1 MKKLRF
7 RRKSF
12 WEDSDRGEICHCQH
26 CQRQCKIFATGVNFS
41 RNNTFS
47 RIISRKGWLAI
58 AKLKSLSLFMSL
70 LLMLK
75 KAFDNVKI
83 GIEK

>member
-1 MKKLRF
+1 MASQPF
-7 RRKSF
+7 YAWF
-12 WEDSDRGEICHCQH
+12 CRGITFVANLCTFK
-26 CQRQCKIFATGVNFS
+26 CKIFATGVNFS

-83 GIEK
+83 EQ